1 MEVRIKKI
9 DRKILKRAIEIALD
23 GIEKGGGP
31 FGAVIAKNG
40 KIISESNNEV
50 VNCTDPTAHAE
61 ILAIRRA
68 CTLLGTHDL
77 TGYDLYASC
86 EPCPMCLGAVYWS
99 GIRRVFFASGRGD
112 AAKAGFG
119 DEFFYEELSK
129 SPEQRRIVFC
139 RINDVDGNE
148 VFKLW
153 ERYEKRIRY

>member
-1 MEVRIKKI
+1 MEARIKKS
-9 DRKILKRAIEIALD
+9 DRKILKRAIEVALD

-31 FGAVIAKNG
+31 FGAVIALNG
-40 KIISESNNEV
+40 KIISESSNEV
-50 VNCTDPTAHAE
+50 VYSTDPTAHAE
-61 ILAIRRA
+61 ILAIRKA
-68 CTLLGTHDL
+68 CELIGTHDL

-99 GIRRVFFASGRGD
+99 GISRVFFASGSGD

-119 DEFFYEELSK
+119 DELFYEELAK

-139 RINDVDGNE
+139 RIDDIDGSE

-153 ERYEKRIRY
+153 ESYEKRIPY